1 MLVLSA
7 RIAALVKFV
16 EYVMLVYSARIAA
29 LVKFVEYAMLVYS
42 ARLQHWLRSLS
53 MRCWCILLDCSTG

>member
-16 EYVMLVYSARIAA
+16 EYVMLVYSASIAA
-29 LVKFVEYAMLVYS
+29 VVKFV
-42 ARLQHWLRSLS
+42 
-53 MRCWCILLDCSTG
+53 